1 VSGVE
6 PVYLAA
12 GLIADAGL
20 KATALFAAGGVAALL
35 LRGGSAA
42 QRHAVWAA
50 TFAAIPLLVALVAAR
65 GPLIAVE
72 APWLVA
78 VWLIGALVASLP
90 LVRGGMA
97 LRRLWRRARPVP
109 HERGLFTS
117 DELPGPLTWGLLRPV
132 IVLPSAAMG
141 WSAERREAALAH
153 ERAHIVRRD
162 WAVHIGVWLVCILFW
177 FHPLA
182 WLARRALV
190 CEAEQAADDAAL
202 ALGVRPSAYA
212 GLLVSLSSPAAHPGA
227 LGAGV
232 SQVAVRVQAV
242 LQDRSRSP
250 RRGWVLTVAL
260 ALGAGLTATLGPL
273 TVWSPTPPPLT
284 CSPETMP

>member
-1 VSGVE
+1 MSGVE
-6 PVYLAA
+6 PVSLAA

-20 KATALFAAGGVAALL
+20 KATALFAAGGVATVL
-35 LRGGSAA
+35 LRSGSAA

-50 TFAAIPLLVALVAAR
+50 TFAAMPLLGAVVAAR
-65 GPLIAVE
+65 GPAIAVD

-90 LVRGGMA
+90 LVRGGLA
-97 LRRLWRRARPVP
+97 LGRLRRRARPVP
-109 HERGLFTS
+109 QERGVFTS
-117 DELPGPLTWGLLRPV
+117 DALPGPLTWGLLRPV
-132 IVLPSAAMG
+132 ILLPSAAMG
-141 WSAERREAALAH
+141 WSAERLQAALAH

-162 WAVHIGVWLVCILFW
+162 WAVHIGVWIVCILFW

-202 ALGVRPSAYA
+202 AEGVRPSAYA
-212 GLLVSLSSPAAHPGA
+212 GLLVSLSSPAVHPGA
-227 LGAGV
+227 LGAGL

-250 RRGWVLTVAL
+250 RRGWVLMVAL
-260 ALGAGLTATLGPL
+260 ALGVGVTATLGPL
-273 TVWSPTPPPLT
+273 SVWSPPPPPLT
-284 CSPETMP
+284 CSPETLP